1 MSYQTYDIEW
11 QGIRICIRYA
21 PVKWN
26 VISHIEIKAIEPAR
40 APLPITPT
48 GYLSHHIPIGSVEA
62 EFDNVADCILSW
74 LDERA
79 QSAEWREHVEKSAQG
94 ELF

>member
-1 MSYQTYDIEW
+1 MCYQTHEIEW
-11 QGIRICIRYA
+11 QGIRICVRYA

-26 VISHIEIKAIEPAR
+26 VISHIEIKVIEPAR
-40 APLPITPT
+40 APLPITST

-62 EFDNVADCILSW
+62 EFDNVVDCILSW
-74 LDERA
+74 LDARA

>member
-1 MSYQTYDIEW
+1 MSYQTYEIEW
-11 QGIRICIRYA
+11 QGIRICIRYV
-21 PVKWN
+21 PVKWS
-26 VISHIEIKAIEPAR
+26 VISHIEIESIEPAR
-40 APLPITPT
+40 APLPVTPT

-74 LDERA
+74 LDECS
-79 QSAEWREHVEKSAQG
+79 QSAEWRAQVEKSAQG

>member
-1 MSYQTYDIEW
+1 MSYQTYEIEW

-26 VISHIEIKAIEPAR
+26 VISHIEIESIEPAR

-48 GYLSHHIPIGSVEA
+48 GYLSNHIPIGSGLPHCGGPPFMLVRRFPRSSDHA
-62 EFDNVADCILSW
+62 ATSTW
-74 LDERA
+74 
-79 QSAEWREHVEKSAQG
+79 
-94 ELF
+94 

>member
-1 MSYQTYDIEW
+1 MSYQTYETEW
-11 QGIRICIRYA
+11 QGIKLCVRYE
-21 PVKWN
+21 PIKWN
-26 VISHIEIKAIEPAR
+26 VISHIEIESVEPER
-40 APLPITPT
+40 APLPITST

-62 EFDNVADCILSW
+62 EFDSVVDCILAW

-79 QSAEWREHVEKSAQG
+79 NSPEWREHKEKSAQG

>member
-1 MSYQTYDIEW
+1 MSYQTHEIEW
-11 QGIRICIRYA
+11 QGIRICVRYA

-26 VISHIEIKAIEPAR
+26 VISHIEIEAIEPVLAH
-40 APLPITPT
+40 LPITPT

-74 LDERA
+74 LDARA

>member
-1 MSYQTYDIEW
+1 MSYQAHEIEW
-11 QGIRICIRYA
+11 QGIRICVRYA

-26 VISHIEIKAIEPAR
+26 VISHIEIEAIEPVR

-79 QSAEWREHVEKSAQG
+79 NSDEWREHVEKSAQG

>member
-1 MSYQTYDIEW
+1 MSYQTHAIDW
-11 QGIRICIRYA
+11 QGIRICVRYA

-26 VISHIEIKAIEPAR
+26 VISHIEIEALEPAR

-79 QSAEWREHVEKSAQG
+79 QSAEWQDHVERSTQG